1 MDANRFRFRVWDKK
15 KGIMR
20 LWDWLCRQEFPFL
33 IEPADNICGVFRDEN
48 YILMQSTGLCDRE
61 GKQIYEGDIL
71 NHAVGFTIEQML
83 EHNPPEAIRL
93 IVSYENCCWWIK
105 PTHPDLVHEDDQ
117 EGDPLHEWLKSEYK
131 IIGNIYEH
139 SHLLEPAGKEG
150 VV

>member
-61 GKQIYEGDIL
+61 GKEIFEGDIVKHSVWDSYGL
-71 NHAVGFTIEQML
+71 GLPYDSFERDCLSEVYWNKEEGQWFTRTRAVVEVD
-83 EHNPPEAIRL
+83 EA
-93 IVSYENCCWWIK
+93 
-105 PTHPDLVHEDDQ
+105 LVDC
-117 EGDPLHEWLKSEYK
+117 YK
-131 IIGNIYEH
+131 TEIIGNIYEH
-139 SHLLEPAGKEG
+139 PSLLEPAGKEG
-150 VV
+150 